1 MQDLSAEDVER
12 VRRSF
17 DRIWSISARA
27 ADLFYDRLFAIAPD
41 VRILFRHD
49 MDEQKR
55 KFMSTLAVIVGSLD
69 DTSKISSLTE
79 TLARHHVDYGVRPAH
94 YAVVGDAL
102 LWSLQQG
109 LGNDWTA
116 PVAASWSKAYGVIS
130 AIMIAQSPNQ

>member
-1 MQDLSAEDVER
+1 MQDLNADDIER

-17 DRIWSISARA
+17 DRIWSISART
-27 ADLFYDRLFAIAPD
+27 ADLFYDRLFEIAPD

-69 DTSKISSLTE
+69 DTGKIAPLTG
-79 TLARHHVDYGVRPAH
+79 TLARHHADYGVRPAH
-94 YAVVGDAL
+94 YAIVGDAL
-102 LWSLQQG
+102 LWSLEQG
-109 LGNDWTA
+109 LGDDWTP

-130 AIMIAQSPNQ
+130 AIMIAQSPSR